1 MTPLRRE
8 DVAHVARLAR
18 LTLSEAELDLFT
30 VQLGQ
35 VLEHAND
42 MANLDLTGVVP
53 TAHPF
58 GLINVVRAD
67 VVRPSLDRDAVLA
80 EMQMRREPRR
90 ASDIRAV
97 ALVGII
103 IERFTQETIQ
113 FGGGTRL
120 ARLPLGAQPI
130 GPVAFRLKLQI
141 VERERL
147 RPLRRRG

>member
-30 VQLGQ
+30 EQLGQ

-42 MANLDLTGVVP
+42 MATLDLSDVVA

-58 GLINVVRAD
+58 GLINVVRED

-80 EMQMRREPRR
+80 MAPDAQDNRFGVPRIMGE
-90 ASDIRAV
+90 A
-97 ALVGII
+97 
-103 IERFTQETIQ
+103 
-113 FGGGTRL
+113 
-120 ARLPLGAQPI
+120 P
-130 GPVAFRLKLQI
+130 
-141 VERERL
+141 
-147 RPLRRRG
+147 